1 MSYGKIRAN
10 YLEHNTAGSLGS
22 EYIIKGSAKAKV
34 AAQSDTSLFT
44 DANLNI
50 SSNIERREQF
60 GELRPKY
67 NVTNAFTYSVTS
79 NCAAGTAAGT
89 AAVVRLKTA
98 ESSTTVIDIE
108 CMNSSFSVIDTRHM
122 MACFGDLA

>member
-10 YLEHNTAGSLGS
+10 FIEHNTAGSLGS

-50 SSNIERREQF
+50 SSNIDE
-60 GELRPKY
+60 GTGDYKY

>member
-10 YLEHNTAGSLGS
+10 YLEHGTAGSLGS

-50 SSNIERREQF
+50 SSNVDE
-60 GELRPKY
+60 GTGDYKY
-67 NVTNAFTYSVTS
+67 NVTNAFTYSVAN

-98 ESSTTVIDIE
+98 ESSTTIIDIE
-108 CMNSSFSVIDTRHM
+108 CMNSSFGTIDTRHM
-122 MACFGDLA
+122 MACYGDLA

>member
-10 YLEHNTAGSLGS
+10 YLEHNTSGSLGS
-22 EYIIKGSAKAKV
+22 EYIIEGSAKAKV
-34 AAQSDTSLFT
+34 AAQSNAILYA

-50 SSNIERREQF
+50 SSGVDEGTGDF
-60 GELRPKY
+60 KY
-67 NVTNAFTYSVTS
+67 NVTNAFVNSVTS
-79 NCAAGTAAGT
+79 NCAAGTCMGT

-108 CMNSSFSVIDTRHM
+108 CMNSTFGTIDSRHAM
-122 MACFGDLA
+122 TCFGDLA

>member
-10 YLEHNTAGSLGS
+10 YLEHNTAGSLES

-34 AAQSDTSLFT
+34 AAGPDAALYT

-50 SSNIERREQF
+50 SSNIDE
-60 GELRPKY
+60 GTGDYKY
-67 NVTNAFTYSVTS
+67 NLTNAFIYSVTN

-98 ESSTTVIDIE
+98 ESSATVIDIE
-108 CMNSSFSVIDTRHM
+108 CMNSAFSPLDARHM